1 MTPEFIHFPKIAR
14 LSRLAI
20 VTEKIDGTNA
30 QCLKSHQHM
39 STDSETY
46 FELLTKCLYH
56 NFCVG
61 KPVVRA

>member
-46 FELLTKCLYH
+46 VIYQATKAPDL
-56 NFCVG
+56 G
-61 KPVVRA
+61 

>member
-30 QCLKSHQHM
+30 QCLFSLPHKSAK
-39 STDSETY
+39 STPYPVFQS
-46 FELLTKCLYH
+46 TKWPDRGQA
-56 NFCVG
+56 NQ
-61 KPVVRA
+61 